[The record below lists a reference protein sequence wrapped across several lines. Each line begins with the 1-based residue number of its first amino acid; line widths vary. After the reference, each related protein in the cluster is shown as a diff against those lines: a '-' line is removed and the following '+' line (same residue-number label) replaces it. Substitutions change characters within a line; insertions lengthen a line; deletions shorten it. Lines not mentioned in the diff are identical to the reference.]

1 MTEVP
6 TITLTDGNK
15 MPLLGLGVFQIPDHE
30 KARQTVEMALA
41 NGYRMIDTAEVYENQ
56 IAVGEAIAESAV
68 NRDDIFLTTKI
79 WVSNMSFEKA
89 TKAIDH
95 DLKELGTDYLD
106 LVLLHQPYGDTFGA
120 WNALA
125 AAKRAGKVRSIGL
138 SNFYP
143 DQYMN
148 LELAHE
154 DKPAINQ
161 IEINPWFQQTNDVKF
176 FQGRDVAVEAWAQF
190 AEGKHDIFN
199 NKTLKEIA
207 DAHHKTTAQVILR
220 WLTQQDIVVIPKS
233 VHEKRQKE
241 NLDIFDFE
249 LTKDEMDKIK
259 GLDKG
264 VSQFFD
270 HRDPAVIDDV
280 FGESLKQLRDSE

>member
-1 MTEVP
+1 
-6 TITLTDGNK
+6 
-15 MPLLGLGVFQIPDHE
+15 
-30 KARQTVEMALA
+30 
-41 NGYRMIDTAEVYENQ
+41 
-56 IAVGEAIAESAV
+56 
-68 NRDDIFLTTKI
+68 
-79 WVSNMSFEKA
+79 
-89 TKAIDH
+89 
-95 DLKELGTDYLD
+95 
-106 LVLLHQPYGDTFGA
+106 
-120 WNALA
+120 
-125 AAKRAGKVRSIGL
+125 
-138 SNFYP
+138 
-143 DQYMN
+143 MN
-148 LELAHE
+148 LALAHE

-176 FQGRDVAVEAWAQF
+176 FQGRDVAVEAWA
-190 AEGKHDIFN
+190 N

-207 DAHHKTTAQVILR
+207 EAHHKTTAQVILR

-241 NLDIFDFE
+241 NLDIFDFK

-270 HRDPAVIDDV
+270 HRDPAVIDDI